1 MSLGGDARR
10 VRTSRAVSFCADV
23 VVTAVAMPRRGVV
36 ASCSSRDRSG
46 APRSVLTIRTTAGRT
61 AAGRMA
67 DMRESTKGCG
77 RNMRASIVGG
87 NELQH
92 QLELHTRDQ
101 DFGPA
106 FEASPDKSR
115 YVCNLPLAKAGA
127 TLYLIYSGSTKYTAG
142 FITPF
147 ASGQI
152 TLGRIPR

>member
-1 MSLGGDARR
+1 MRSGPKPVFRPPRAGRDRVSLGGAARR

-101 DFGPA
+101 DFGSA
-106 FEASPDKSR
+106 FRTGALIKVDMG
-115 YVCNLPLAKAGA
+115 NGPLRRQ
-127 TLYLIYSGSTKYTAG
+127 
-142 FITPF
+142 
-147 ASGQI
+147 GQRCI
-152 TLGRIPR
+152 

>member
-1 MSLGGDARR
+1 
-10 VRTSRAVSFCADV
+10 VSFCADV

-101 DFGPA
+101 DFGSA
-106 FEASPDKSR
+106 FRTGALIKVDMGNAWGNGPF
-115 YVCNLPLAKAGA
+115 AKAGA
-127 TLYLIYSGSTKYTAG
+127 TLYLIYSGSTKYGWIYT
-142 FITPF
+142 
-147 ASGQI
+147 
-152 TLGRIPR
+152 R